1 MEFVLE
7 SISPTKKKLTISLT
21 SDEVNKALDSVIAQ
35 YKKDLSLPGFRKG
48 KVPNSVVF
56 KKFSEEITNKATEE
70 TLKVYIKE
78 VFQKEHI
85 KPLGNLLTEDTDFI
99 RNESFSST
107 LTFEI
112 LPEITFPNYEG
123 LEVHQDVIKV
133 TDEEVE
139 ELLKNIQLA
148 MAELVD
154 VKEDRLPQ
162 DGDVIDVDYKGF
174 ENGSPVTDVSG
185 EHFVLT
191 LGQRQA
197 LEDFEQL
204 VKTAKVGEKKVGV
217 VTFPKDYAHK
227 ALAGK
232 SIDFHI
238 KLNSIKTPIL
248 PELDTDFAKKAGY
261 EDLDKLREAAKI
273 QLDIKKKQNAKS
285 NAMKKLINSLL
296 EQVTFDIPETMLE
309 TRIERILGDH
319 NIRSQQTMQAQTGE
333 ESSESEEELYNNAK
347 VEALA
352 VLRPQ
357 IFLMALAEKEKL
369 VVMEQEVERALY
381 NMAIRARQD
390 YNKFRDAY
398 YRSGLVYELQ
408 DHLLAEK
415 AMELIYNKASVV
427 EIEQ

>member
-21 SDEVNKALDSVIAQ
+21 PDEVNTALDSVIAQ

-48 KVPNSVVF
+48 KVPSSVVF

-78 VFQKEHI
+78 IFQKEHI
-85 KPLGNLLTEDTDFI
+85 KPLCNLLTEDTDFI

-107 LTFEI
+107 LTFEV

-123 LEVHQDVIKV
+123 LEVHQDIVKV

-139 ELLKNIQLA
+139 ELLKNIQIA

-162 DGDVIDVDYKGF
+162 DGDVVDVDYKGF

-227 ALAGK
+227 VLAGK

-238 KLNSIKTPIL
+238 KLNSIKTSIL
-248 PELDTDFAKKAGY
+248 PELDTEFAKKAGY
-261 EDLDKLREAAKI
+261 ENIDKLREAAKI

-285 NAMKKLINSLL
+285 NAMKKLINGLL

-319 NIRSQQTMQAQTGE
+319 NIRSQQTVQVQTDE
-333 ESSESEEELYNNAK
+333 KRSESEEELYNNAK

-415 AMELIYNKASVV
+415 AMELIYNKARVIEV
-427 EIEQ
+427 EQ